1 MLNACEVGV
10 FVKERGRRGR
20 GGCCVCGGGGLHS
33 VLFLIDQQLLPSV
46 RREKRKRE
54 GCTA

>member
-1 MLNACEVGV
+1 MEGGEGEQEVDEAGGGV
-10 FVKERGRRGR
+10 
-20 GGCCVCGGGGLHS
+20 CVCVLGGVHS

-54 GCTA
+54 GCAA